1 MQAIILAAGMGKRLG
16 HLTQDNTKCMIQVNG
31 VTLIERM
38 LRQLDN
44 LSPSL
49 EKIVVV
55 TGYKGAK
62 LKSFIS
68 LLDISTPVEYVDNP
82 LYAATNNIYSL
93 YLAKEHLLQDD
104 TLLFES
110 DLIFEDSVID
120 ALLHHPYPSLA
131 LVAKFESWMKTTTSS
146 NSFPAANSPIRK
158 KRNTSRPSTFT
169 NSTGISPVPTTSPS
183 SPLTAKPWATTN
195 ITSRCCGSSP
205 CWTNRKSRPCVSAA
219 KHGMK

>member
-1 MQAIILAAGMGKRLG
+1 MHDSSERGNADWQANAEATGQPFPFPGENRRR
-16 HLTQDNTKCMIQVNG
+16 H
-31 VTLIERM
+31 
-38 LRQLDN
+38 
-44 LSPSL
+44 
-49 EKIVVV
+49 
-55 TGYKGAK
+55 GYKGAK

-131 LVAKFESWMKTTTSS
+131 LVAKFESWMDGTVVTLDEDDNIKQFIPGSKFSYKKKTEYFKTVNIYKFNRDFS
-146 NSFPAANSPIRK
+146 
-158 KRNTSRPSTFT
+158 
-169 NSTGISPVPTTSPS
+169 VPTTSPS

>member
-93 YLAKEHLLQDD
+93 YLAKG
-104 TLLFES
+104 TCFRT
-110 DLIFEDSVID
+110 IRC
-120 ALLHHPYPSLA
+120 SL
-131 LVAKFESWMKTTTSS
+131 
-146 NSFPAANSPIRK
+146 N
-158 KRNTSRPSTFT
+158 
-169 NSTGISPVPTTSPS
+169 PT
-183 SPLTAKPWATTN
+183 
-195 ITSRCCGSSP
+195 
-205 CWTNRKSRPCVSAA
+205 
-219 KHGMK
+219 

>member
-1 MQAIILAAGMGKRLG
+1 
-16 HLTQDNTKCMIQVNG
+16 MIQVNG

-131 LVAKFESWMKTTTSS
+131 LVAKFESWMDGTVVTLDEDDNIKQFIPGSKFS
-146 NSFPAANSPIRK
+146 YKK
-158 KRNTSRPSTFT
+158 KRNTSRPSIFT
-169 NSTGISPVPTTSPS
+169 NSTGISPVPTTSPF
-183 SPLTAKPWATTN
+183 SPLTARPWATTN